1 MNEDFKK
8 IVDKLPDLLSRLINS
23 PMKPWSDLGSV
34 PRRGIYVFYENT
46 KAIYVGR
53 TNRMKDRIK
62 EHGRPSST
70 HNSAP
75 FAFNLAKRSGEEKGI
90 DVSKPRVE
98 LEKDQLFVPFFREA
112 KERVS
117 KMSVRV
123 IEIND
128 PVLQTIF
135 EVYASIDLK
144 TEFNDFN
151 TH

>member
-34 PRRGIYVFYENT
+34 PRRGIYVFYENS

-75 FAFNLAKRSGEEKGI
+75 SAFNLAKRSGEEKGI

-112 KERVS
+112 KEIVS
-117 KMSVRV
+117 KNVCSC
-123 IEIND
+123 D
-128 PVLQTIF
+128 
-135 EVYASIDLK
+135 
-144 TEFNDFN
+144 
-151 TH
+151 